1 MRQPTQS
8 TIDEAQRWVDKRV
21 AALGALTK
29 KGDAKGHAKNV
40 LELVAF
46 RASVMYERPELITKF
61 IDDLET
67 QRLKLDELNS
77 FLLCELAALALERG
91 ELPPK
96 PLCEYVAEHLR
107 QFIKWKSQNQRGS
120 LMFRDGEIAHTL
132 LLLEK
137 RGIPLFPN
145 RAGRR
150 PGQTYGCDIVVKAF
164 NKAGI
169 RISSATVERV
179 WSSWSRV
186 LVRT

>member
-1 MRQPTQS
+1 MKRPTQS
-8 TIDEAQRWVDKRV
+8 TIAEAQRYVDKRV
-21 AALGALTK
+21 ATLGESLTK
-29 KGDAKGHAKNV
+29 KGDGKLL
-40 LELVAF
+40 LETVTF
-46 RASVMYERPELITKF
+46 GASVVYKRRPELVTKL

-67 QRLKLDELNS
+67 QRLKLDDLNQG
-77 FLLCELAALALERG
+77 LLCELAALALDRG

-96 PLCEYVAEHLR
+96 PLCKYIAELLR
-107 QFIKWKSQNQRGS
+107 QFIKWKSQSQRGS
-120 LMFRDGEIAHTL
+120 LMFRDGEIAHL
-132 LLLEK
+132 MLLLEK

-145 RAGRR
+145 RVGRQ

>member
-1 MRQPTQS
+1 MKRPIQS
-8 TIDEAQRWVDKRV
+8 TIVEAQRWADKRT
-21 AALGALTK
+21 AALGERLTK
-29 KGDAKGHAKNV
+29 KGHAK
-40 LELVAF
+40 LVAPETAAF
-46 RASVMYERPELITKF
+46 GASVMYERPELVTKF

-67 QRLKLDELNS
+67 QRLELDELNQG
-77 FLLCELAALALERG
+77 LLCELAALALERG

-96 PLCEYVAEHLR
+96 PVCEYVAELLR

-120 LMFRDGEIAHTL
+120 LTFRDGEIAHMM

-150 PGQTYGCDIVVKAF
+150 PGQTYSCDIVVEAF
-164 NKAGI
+164 KKAGI

-179 WSSWSRV
+179 WSLWSRV
-186 LVRT
+186 LLRT